1 METDYSLIQ
10 MTKEDIYRLQV
21 IGEIYIG
28 RLRFHAIGNKLYDE
42 KKLVGKIRN
51 HSVKWII

>member
-1 METDYSLIQ
+1 MDTDYSLIQ

>member
-10 MTKEDIYRLQV
+10 ITKEDIYRLQV

-28 RLRFHAIGNKLYDE
+28 SFRFHAVGNKLYDE

-51 HSVKWII
+51 NSVKWII